1 MSTNARQNRVK
12 MAVAA
17 LTILT
22 ATAARVLQGLS
33 GRYTVRCNLA
43 EIVIRGSSYKD
54 SGP

>member
-22 ATAARVLQGLS
+22 ATAARVLQGLLEITA
-33 GRYTVRCNLA
+33 RLACNQIILPTF
-43 EIVIRGSSYKD
+43 RSL
-54 SGP
+54 